1 MKANNFFA
9 FSLLFIQ
16 PIFMASNL
24 VVARGGVEYVP
35 PISLAFWRWTLV
47 FLILLPFTY
56 VSLKKNYKTM
66 KKEYKKLFFL
76 GATGCG
82 ICGAFPFLAG
92 QTTTV
97 TNMGIIYT
105 SSPIFI
111 ILISS
116 IFFNEKINLT
126 KIIGLISCLIGV
138 FAIIIKGDLNLLI
151 NLNFTIGDLWMLAAA
166 IGWALYSIYL
176 FYWKTKLEIFQRF
189 TLIALFGAISLL
201 PFYVGEEI
209 FFERT
214 IFNREFFI
222 WVIFAAISPGII
234 AFTLYTIAQKRLGAS
249 LTGFTLYIF
258 TIYLMFI
265 FTLSITIIFITQIVF
280 YKVYPKQPLML
291 YSLKNQEQVEA
302 WADIYTEMK
311 NRWKKSI
318 LVGFFAYVLLTVS
331 LLK

>member
-1 MKANNFFA
+1 
-9 FSLLFIQ
+9 
-16 PIFMASNL
+16 MASNL

-47 FLILLPFTY
+47 FFILLPFTY
-56 VSLKKNYKTM
+56 LSLKKNYKII
-66 KKEYKKLFFL
+66 KKEFKKLFFL
-76 GATGCG
+76 GTMGCG
-82 ICGAFPFLAG
+82 VCGAFPFLAG

-126 KIIGLISCLIGV
+126 KIIGLIACLVGV
-138 FAIIIKGDLNLLI
+138 FAIIIKGDFYLLI

-176 FYWKTKLEIFQRF
+176 FYWKTRLEIFQRF
-189 TLIALFGAISLL
+189 TLIAFFGALSLL

-209 FFERT
+209 FFKKT
-214 IFNREFFI
+214 IFSDEFFI
-222 WVIFAAISPGII
+222 WIIFAAISPGII

-258 TIYLMFI
+258 TIYGAIYGYFLFEEKLENYHLIGTVLVFI
-265 FTLSITIIFITQIVF
+265 G
-280 YKVYPKQPLML
+280 VYLAKK
-291 YSLKNQEQVEA
+291 KNV
-302 WADIYTEMK
+302 
-311 NRWKKSI
+311 KK
-318 LVGFFAYVLLTVS
+318 L
-331 LLK
+331 

>member
-1 MKANNFFA
+1 
-9 FSLLFIQ
+9 
-16 PIFMASNL
+16 MASNL

-47 FLILLPFTY
+47 FLILFPFTY
-56 VSLKKNYKTM
+56 PALKKNYKVI
-66 KKEYKKLFFL
+66 KKEYQKLLFL
-76 GATGCG
+76 GAMGCG
-82 ICGAFPFLAG
+82 VCGAFPFLAG

-126 KIIGLISCLIGV
+126 KIIGLIACLVGV
-138 FAIIIKGDLNLLI
+138 FAIIIKGNFLLLI

-189 TLIALFGAISLL
+189 TLIALFGALSLL
-201 PFYVGEEI
+201 PFYIGEEI
-209 FFERT
+209 FYERT
-214 IFNREFFI
+214 MFSIEFFI

-234 AFTLYTIAQKRLGAS
+234 AFTLYTIAQKKLGAS
-249 LTGFTLYIF
+249 LTGFTLYVF
-258 TIYLMFI
+258 TIYG
-265 FTLSITIIFITQIVF
+265 
-280 YKVYPKQPLML
+280 
-291 YSLKNQEQVEA
+291 A
-302 WADIYTEMK
+302 IYGYFLFDERLENYHLIGT
-311 NRWKKSI
+311 I
-318 LVGFFAYVLLTVS
+318 LVFIGVYLAKKRDVN
-331 LLK
+331 KI